1 METKRTKATDLAEI
15 AAALDGKVEFQ
26 NIQFSQILTT
36 EHGQSQNDLLFIG
49 RKFGVY
55 FYTSRS
61 SFDAI
66 FYLMTK
72 HKPQFA
78 LSMPTYV
85 VCEGSKNVYQIT
97 E

>member
-26 NIQFSQILTT
+26 NIQFSQVLTT

-61 SFDAI
+61 SFDALC
-66 FYLMTK
+66 YLTTK
-72 HKPQFA
+72 
-78 LSMPTYV
+78 SMPTYV

-97 E
+97 K

>member
-15 AAALDGKVEFQ
+15 AAALDGNVEFQ

-49 RKFGVY
+49 RKFGIY

-66 FYLMTK
+66 CYLKT
-72 HKPQFA
+72 Q
-78 LSMPTYV
+78 SMPTYV
-85 VCEGSKNVYQIT
+85 VCDGSRNVYKIT
-97 E
+97 K